1 MEDFAE
7 DKLLEVI
14 TEMKSLPKKSLKIQT
29 WTEDVN
35 DFFTRDMKKHFNDCM
50 DWLKKQSKRDDFE
63 QANFSKVKS

>member
-14 TEMKSLPKKSLKIQT
+14 TKMKSLPKKSFKIQT

-35 DFFTRDMKKHFNDCM
+35 DFVTRDIKKYVNDCM
-50 DWLKKQSKRDDFE
+50 DWLKKQRKRDDFE
-63 QANFSKVKS
+63 QVNFSKVKS